1 MLICCFRFWRSNN
14 QEKVIVPGEIWA
26 RSLYFNGFRLE
37 NVKPKINEI
46 VDHKNWIV
54 DITCWDIEEMDVSNI
69 NSDNFGK
76 RVDGKG

>member
-1 MLICCFRFWRSNN
+1 MLICCFRFWTSNN
-14 QEKVIVPGEIWA
+14 QEKVIVLGEIWA
-26 RSLYFNGFRLE
+26 RSLYFNAFRLE

-46 VDHKNWIV
+46 VKNWIV
-54 DITCWDIEEMDVSNI
+54 DITWWDIEEMDVSNI